1 MEAADRVIQHYAE
14 RAGLTALLG
23 QRSAVEEALGRKLS
37 ALPPTEHERLVTMP
51 LQDALEYLGK
61 QAVTDIHENID
72 SYM

>member
-1 MEAADRVIQHYAE
+1 
-14 RAGLTALLG
+14 
-23 QRSAVEEALGRKLS
+23 
-37 ALPPTEHERLVTMP
+37 MP